1 MAFSRAVK
9 FGEIIYR
16 HHECTVVT
24 HRLGRSTEVR
34 IRSYMTAGSPVHVEH
49 VFTLDLDE
57 SLTFQGA
64 EEWAQG
70 QEDYR
75 EYEDPAQAALDEVLP
90 ILTDEQAE
98 GVIDAFPAW
107 AVGVAYSAGIRVRY
121 GGKLYRCVQAHTSQ
135 EGWTPDATPALWT
148 RIGEPGE
155 IPVWVQPTGAQDAY
169 NTGDRVHYPDADGPV
184 YESLIDGNVWSPAD
198 YPAGWTEVA

>member
-1 MAFSRAVK
+1 MAFQRAVK

-34 IRSYMTAGSPVHVEH
+34 IRSYMTAGSPVHIEH
-49 VFTLDLDE
+49 VHTLDLDE
-57 SLTFQGA
+57 SLTFAGA
-64 EEWAQG
+64 EEWAQA

-107 AVGVAYSAGIRVRY
+107 AVGVAYEVGKRVRY
-121 GGKLYRCVQAHTSQ
+121 DGKLYRCVQAHTSQ
-135 EGWTPDATPALWT
+135 EDWTPDATPTLWT
-148 RIGEPGE
+148 RIGDPGDE
-155 IPVWVQPTGAQDAY
+155 WPEWVQPTGAQDAY
-169 NTGDRVHYPDADGPV
+169 AMGDKVSHNGTHWTSDVDA
-184 YESLIDGNVWSPAD
+184 NVWEPGV
-198 YPAGWTEVA
+198 YGWTEVA